1 MVIILNNKI
10 TNDSF
15 QIGDIAYFVS
25 VNPSNN
31 GIISSQSDP
40 QILGKINA
48 ISSDLKQITINNPQN
63 VNQISQNDFLMF
75 QKDTSVN
82 NTSLLGY
89 FAEVKLI
96 NNSTEKAELFALS
109 SEIGLS
115 SK

>member
-1 MVIILNNKI
+1 MAIKI
-10 TNDSF
+10 NLKNDIDNVSL
-15 QIGDIAYFVS
+15 QIGDVAYYVKDDDTSTS
-25 VNPSNN
+25 VTSFTDSVERI
-31 GIISSQSDP
+31 GV
-40 QILGKINA
+40 
-48 ISSDLKQITINNPQN
+48 ITSIGTSYIVVDSTVEPPA
-63 VNQISQNDFLMF
+63 DAFLMF
-75 QKDTSVN
+75 SKDKVAN

>member
-1 MVIILNNKI
+1 MAIKI
-10 TNDSF
+10 NLKNDIDNVSL
-15 QIGDIAYFVS
+15 QIGDVAYYVKDDDTSTS
-25 VNPSNN
+25 VTSFTDSVERI
-31 GIISSQSDP
+31 GV
-40 QILGKINA
+40 
-48 ISSDLKQITINNPQN
+48 ITSIGTSYIVVDSTIEPPA
-63 VNQISQNDFLMF
+63 DAFLMF
-75 QKDTSVN
+75 SKDKVAN

>member
-1 MVIILNNKI
+1 MAIKI
-10 TNDSF
+10 NLKNDIDNVSL
-15 QIGDIAYFVS
+15 QIGDVAYYVKDDDTSTS
-25 VNPSNN
+25 VTSFTDSVERI
-31 GIISSQSDP
+31 GMITSIGTSYIVVDS
-40 QILGKINA
+40 A
-48 ISSDLKQITINNPQN
+48 IEPPVDA
-63 VNQISQNDFLMF
+63 FLMF
-75 QKDTSVN
+75 SKDKVAN

>member
-1 MVIILNNKI
+1 MAIKI
-10 TNDSF
+10 NLKNDIDNVSL
-15 QIGDIAYFVS
+15 QIGDVAYYVKDDDTSTS
-25 VNPSNN
+25 VTSFTDIPVLRRIGVITSI
-31 GIISSQSDP
+31 GTSYIVVDSTIEP
-40 QILGKINA
+40 PANA
-48 ISSDLKQITINNPQN
+48 
-63 VNQISQNDFLMF
+63 FLMF
-75 QKDTSVN
+75 SKDKVAN